1 MVEFPPDVAVFA
13 AVRDM
18 TGRWSVLAP
27 VNHHPGGGVGVRCVA
42 VIGKRDCRFS
52 LEPLP
57 RSLGAKRRAI
67 RGARDRRGRRSA
79 RFDRGATGG
88 SIHVLGPVRQF

>member
-1 MVEFPPDVAVFA
+1 MVELLPEVAIFA
-13 AVRDM
+13 AVCDI

-52 LEPLP
+52 LEPVP
-57 RSLGAKRRAI
+57 RRLGVKRRAAC
-67 RGARDRRGRRSA
+67 GARNRRRRQSA
-79 RFDRGATGG
+79 RFDRGATDG
-88 SIHVLGPVRQF
+88 SVRVLYPAR